1 MKEKILLTK
10 EKKEAIELE
19 LKNLIEVKK
28 PEISAALALARQN
41 DLSEDTDDL
50 SIMLVEKESIENRIE
65 ELKDLIANSK
75 VIDKKFCTPNK
86 VGIGSEIKA
95 EFNGKKL
102 SLKLVTTLESD
113 PLKGYISEGSPLG
126 KALLKAQV
134 GKTVDFKVKGRKF
147 EYKILEI
154 C

>member
-10 EKKEAIELE
+10 EKKEALELE

-28 PEISAALALARQN
+28 PEISSALAYARQN

-50 SIMLVEKESIENRIE
+50 SVMLQEKEVIEDRIK
-65 ELKDLIANSK
+65 ELKNLLANSK
-75 VIDKKFCTPNK
+75 VIEKKACNPNF
-86 VGIGSEIKA
+86 VGVGTEIKV
-95 EFNGKKL
+95 EFNGKKQD
-102 SLKLVTTLESD
+102 LKLVTTLESD

>member
-10 EKKEAIELE
+10 EKKEALELE
-19 LKNLIEVKK
+19 LKNLVEVKK
-28 PEISAALALARQN
+28 PELSAALALARQN

-50 SIMLVEKESIENRIE
+50 SVMLEDKETIDERIE
-65 ELKDLIANSK
+65 ELKKLIANSK
-75 VIDKKFCTPNK
+75 VIEKKACNPNF
-86 VGIGSEIKA
+86 VGVGTEIKA
-95 EFNGKKL
+95 EFNGKVQN
-102 SLKLVTTLESD
+102 LKLVSTLESD

-134 GKTVDFKVKGRKF
+134 GKTIDFKVKGRKF

>member
-10 EKKEAIELE
+10 EKKVALELE

-41 DLSEDTDDL
+41 DLSDDTDDL
-50 SIMLVEKESIENRIE
+50 SIMLVDKELIEDRIK
-65 ELKDLIANSK
+65 ELKELLANSK
-75 VIDKKFCTPNK
+75 VIDKKSCNPNF
-86 VGIGSEIKA
+86 VGVGTEIKV
-95 EFNGKKL
+95 EFNGKKQD
-102 SLKLVTTLESD
+102 LKLVTTLESD
-113 PLKGYISEGSPLG
+113 PMKGYISEGSPLG

-134 GKTVDFKVKGRKF
+134 GKTVSYKVKEKKF

>member
-10 EKKEAIELE
+10 EKKEALELE

-50 SIMLVEKESIENRIE
+50 SVMLEDKEVIEDRIDA
-65 ELKDLIANSK
+65 LKDLLSNSK
-75 VIDKKFCTPNK
+75 VIDKKSCNPNY
-86 VGIGSEIKA
+86 VGVGTEIKA
-95 EFNGKKL
+95 EFNGKIL
-102 SLKLVTTLESD
+102 DLKLVSTLESD

-134 GKTVDFKVKGRKF
+134 GKTIDFKVKGRKF

>member
-10 EKKEAIELE
+10 EKKEALELE

-41 DLSEDTDDL
+41 DLSDDTDDL
-50 SIMLVEKESIENRIE
+50 SIMLVEKESFEDRIK
-65 ELKDLIANSK
+65 ELK
-75 VIDKKFCTPNK
+75 V
-86 VGIGSEIKA
+86 
-95 EFNGKKL
+95 EFNGKKQD
-102 SLKLVTTLESD
+102 LKLVTTLESD

>member
-10 EKKEAIELE
+10 EKKEALELE

-28 PEISAALALARQN
+28 PEISSALALARQN
-41 DLSEDTDDL
+41 DLSDDTDDL
-50 SIMLVEKESIENRIE
+50 SIMLVEKESVEHRIK
-65 ELKDLIANSK
+65 ELKELLANSK
-75 VIDKKFCTPNK
+75 IIDKKFCTPNE
-86 VGIGSEIKA
+86 VGVGSEIKV
-95 EFNGKKL
+95 EFNGKKQD
-102 SLKLVTTLESD
+102 LKLVTTLESD

-134 GKTVDFKVKGRKF
+134 GKTVSFKVKGRKF

>member
-10 EKKEAIELE
+10 EKKEALELE
-19 LKNLIEVKK
+19 LKKLIEIKK

-41 DLSEDTDDL
+41 DLSDDTDDL
-50 SIMLVEKESIENRIE
+50 SIMLVEKESIEDRIKALK
-65 ELKDLIANSK
+65 ELITNSK
-75 VIDKKFCTPNK
+75 AIDKKFCTPNQ
-86 VGIGSEIKA
+86 VSVGSEFKV
-95 EFNGKKL
+95 EFNGKKQN
-102 SLKLVTTLESD
+102 LKLVSTMESD
-113 PLKGYISEGSPLG
+113 PMKGYISEGSPLG

-134 GKTVDFKVKGRKF
+134 GKTVSYKVKEKKF